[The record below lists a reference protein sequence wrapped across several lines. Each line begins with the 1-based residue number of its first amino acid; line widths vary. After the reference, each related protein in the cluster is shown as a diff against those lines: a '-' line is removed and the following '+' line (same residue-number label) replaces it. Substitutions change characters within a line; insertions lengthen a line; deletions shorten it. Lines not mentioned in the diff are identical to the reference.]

1 MLKGK
6 LLALLC
12 ITFCIGGCANMQLY
26 DGPKQPKSV
35 VVMIN
40 GMSSW
45 DISAEGLAVKVCK
58 FDGKP
63 LNSCQPFIEFLPG
76 RHTLTIELTMLGIR
90 EGDDVEVTMDFVA
103 GDRYDLDVGWPG
115 TTHQIPALV
124 YTGNVNTKGGQTH

>member
-1 MLKGK
+1 MLKVN
-6 LLALLC
+6 LLALVG
-12 ITFCIGGCANMQLY
+12 ITFCLAGCANLQMY
-26 DGPKQPKSV
+26 DGPKQPESA

-63 LNSCQPFIEFLPG
+63 LSSCQPFIEFLPG
-76 RHTLTIELTMLGIR
+76 KHTLTIELTMLGIR
-90 EGDDVEVTMDFVA
+90 EGDDVDVTQDFLP

-115 TTHQIPALV
+115 TSHQIPALV
-124 YTGNVNTKGGQTH
+124 YTGNVNNKDSQAH